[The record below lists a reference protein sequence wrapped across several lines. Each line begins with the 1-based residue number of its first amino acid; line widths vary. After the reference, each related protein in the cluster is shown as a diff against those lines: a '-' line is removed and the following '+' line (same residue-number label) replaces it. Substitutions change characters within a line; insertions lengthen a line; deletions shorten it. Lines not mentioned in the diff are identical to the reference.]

1 MLFVLI
7 NMASTEFS
15 ENNTIVTFWPTKN
28 CVYFPALLM
37 LIYYLITDK
46 TQCFLVTKK
55 ASKQILHEHL
65 LLINEFR
72 NAGKTMLIIIN
83 SYILISKTL
92 LWSFLSMLFRWYLSQ
107 WNVFVWKLLP
117 LLASLFAYVI
127 FHSWKSGQTEK

>member
-1 MLFVLI
+1 
-7 NMASTEFS
+7 
-15 ENNTIVTFWPTKN
+15 
-28 CVYFPALLM
+28 M
-37 LIYYLITDK
+37 LIYYLISDK

-83 SYILISKTL
+83 SSNQNILISKTL

-107 WNVFVWKLLP
+107 
-117 LLASLFAYVI
+117 
-127 FHSWKSGQTEK
+127 